1 MVLLIKCCRY
11 ILRSMEYGQILK
23 TDKCKCRKVQ
33 LLNDD
38 QCMFGLWADT
48 IIFYC
53 IKIKYVVC
61 QCSTPTYSIKFID
74 GIQRNRGDQ
83 WTNYESINCPDDQL
97 LNDDS
102 SCSV

>member
-1 MVLLIKCCRY
+1 M
-11 ILRSMEYGQILK
+11 K

-33 LLNDD
+33 LWNDD

-61 QCSTPTYSIKFID
+61 QCSTPTYSMEYNATGETSGLIMK
-74 GIQRNRGDQ
+74 
-83 WTNYESINCPDDQL
+83 
-97 LNDDS
+97 
-102 SCSV
+102 V